1 MKELIKNK
9 NLKYIFIMIIFFS
22 ISFGLWNNFRLL
34 WLEENSLDPSEIS
47 RVMSLATFFGAIS
60 IIFISLKIS
69 MTNIKKLLSAT
80 LLIRIVSYLIL
91 YIGYQHL
98 PTRVIAILFIFDI
111 ASYTV
116 GYLAIYPLITR
127 IIKNDKIYSYRK
139 LTTYICQDLGVLLGG
154 ILLGFTIGN
163 YIFDY
168 NSFLLIALICLIIA
182 FLSLSKVKLNEKIHY
197 KNISVKDYLKILKKD
212 KIDSLYLFYTL
223 IGNISYNCALGM
235 QMLILNNILDISS
248 KSATFYF
255 LLMGIIADIFGIL
268 ALKKLTPKNDYL
280 TILLKFGPRMLGYS
294 LVFIIPTK
302 EMTLIAITISLFL
315 TTAYEDKTDAI
326 YLNRID
332 TKYQLLFSNIR
343 ELVGSLGNAIGL
355 YLTGILFVFGSK
367 YIFGVAALI
376 GYFQIALA
384 LYLVYL
390 KKRYKK
396 IVLN

>member
-22 ISFGLWNNFRLL
+22 ISCGLWNNFRLL

-127 IIKNDKIYSYRK
+127 IVKNDKIYSYRK

-168 NSFLLIALICLIIA
+168 NSFLLIALICLVIA
-182 FLSLSKVKLNEKIHY
+182 FLSLSKVKLNERIHY
-197 KNISVKDYLKILKKD
+197 NNVSVKDYLKVLKKD
-212 KIDSLYLFYTL
+212 KIDSLYLIYIL

-235 QMLILNNILDISS
+235 QMLILTNILDISS
-248 KSATFYF
+248 KSATF
-255 LLMGIIADIFGIL
+255 
-268 ALKKLTPKNDYL
+268 
-280 TILLKFGPRMLGYS
+280 
-294 LVFIIPTK
+294 
-302 EMTLIAITISLFL
+302 
-315 TTAYEDKTDAI
+315 
-326 YLNRID
+326 
-332 TKYQLLFSNIR
+332 
-343 ELVGSLGNAIGL
+343 
-355 YLTGILFVFGSK
+355 
-367 YIFGVAALI
+367 
-376 GYFQIALA
+376 
-384 LYLVYL
+384 
-390 KKRYKK
+390 
-396 IVLN
+396 

>member
-98 PTRVIAILFIFDI
+98 PTRVITILFIFDI

-235 QMLILNNILDISS
+235 QMLILTNILDISS

-315 TTAYEDKTDAI
+315 TTAYEDKTDAV

-367 YIFGVAALI
+367 YIFGVSALI
-376 GYFQIALA
+376 GYIQIALA
-384 LYLVYL
+384 IYLVYL
-390 KKRYKK
+390 RKNND
-396 IVLN
+396 LQ

>member
-1 MKELIKNK
+1 MKKLLENK

-34 WLEENSLDPSEIS
+34 WLEENSLDASEIS

-69 MTNIKKLLSAT
+69 MANIKKLLSAT
-80 LLIRIVSYLIL
+80 LLIRIASYLIL
-91 YIGYQHL
+91 FLGYQHL
-98 PTRVIAILFIFDI
+98 PTKVIAVLFIFDV

-127 IIKNDKIYSYRK
+127 VIKDDKVYSYRQ
-139 LTTYICQDLGVLLGG
+139 LTTYICQDLGVLIGG
-154 ILLGFTIGN
+154 LLLGITIGN

-168 NSFLLIALICLIIA
+168 NSFLLVTLICLVIA
-182 FLSLSKVKLNEKIHY
+182 LFSLSKVKFNDKEKYNDI
-197 KNISVKDYLKILKKD
+197 NIKEYLKVFKRD
-212 KIDSLYLFYTL
+212 KISNFYLLYIF
-223 IGNISYNCALGM
+223 IADISYNCALGM
-235 QMLILNNILDISS
+235 QMLILTNILDISS
-248 KSATFYF
+248 KNATFYF
-255 LLMGIIADIFGIL
+255 LLMGIIADIFGVL

-280 TILLKFGPRMLGYS
+280 TILLKFGPRMLGYT
-294 LVFIIPTK
+294 LVFLFPSN
-302 EMTLIAITISLFL
+302 EMTLIAITVSLFL
-315 TTAYEDKTDAI
+315 TTAYENKTDAI

-343 ELVGSLGNAIGL
+343 KLVGSLGNAIGL
-355 YLTGILFVFGSK
+355 YLTGLLFVLGSK

-376 GYFQIALA
+376 GYVQIAIA

-390 KKRYKK
+390 RKNNE
-396 IVLN
+396 V

>member
-235 QMLILNNILDISS
+235 QMLILTNILDISS

-294 LVFIIPTK
+294 LVFIFPTK
-302 EMTLIAITISLFL
+302 EMTLIAITVSLFV
-315 TTAYEDKTDAI
+315 TTAYENKTDAI

-343 ELVGSLGNAIGL
+343 KLVGSLGNAIGL
-355 YLTGILFVFGSK
+355 YLTGILFVFGPK

-384 LYLVYL
+384 LYLVYIRKNNDL
-390 KKRYKK
+390 
-396 IVLN
+396 

>member
-34 WLEENSLDPSEIS
+34 WLEENSLDASEIS
-47 RVMSLATFFGAIS
+47 RVMSLATFFGAVS

-69 MTNIKKLLSAT
+69 MANIKKLLSAT
-80 LLIRIVSYLIL
+80 LLIRIASYLIL
-91 YIGYQHL
+91 FLGYQHL
-98 PTRVIAILFIFDI
+98 PTKVIAVLFIFDV

-127 IIKNDKIYSYRK
+127 VIKDDKVYSYRQ
-139 LTTYICQDLGVLLGG
+139 LTTYICQDLGVLIGG
-154 ILLGFTIGN
+154 LLLGVAIGN

-168 NSFLLIALICLIIA
+168 NSFLLVTLICLVIA
-182 FLSLSKVKLNEKIHY
+182 LFSLSKVKFNDKEKY
-197 KNISVKDYLKILKKD
+197 NDISIKEYLKVFKRD
-212 KIDSLYLFYTL
+212 KISNFYLLYIF
-223 IGNISYNCALGM
+223 IADISYNCALGM
-235 QMLILNNILDISS
+235 QMLILTNILDISS
-248 KSATFYF
+248 KNATFYF
-255 LLMGIIADIFGIL
+255 LLMGIIADIFGVL

-280 TILLKFGPRMLGYS
+280 TILLKFGPRMLGYT
-294 LVFIIPTK
+294 LVFLFPSN
-302 EMTLIAITISLFL
+302 EMTLIAITVSLFL
-315 TTAYEDKTDAI
+315 TTAYENKTDAI

-343 ELVGSLGNAIGL
+343 KLVGSLGNAIGL
-355 YLTGILFVFGSK
+355 YLTGLLFVFGSK

-376 GYFQIALA
+376 GYVQIAIA

-390 KKRYKK
+390 RKNNE
-396 IVLN
+396 V

>member
-9 NLKYIFIMIIFFS
+9 NLKYIFLMIIFFS

-69 MTNIKKLLSAT
+69 MTNIKKLLSVT
-80 LLIRIVSYLIL
+80 LLIRIVSYIIL
-91 YIGYQHL
+91 FIGYQHL
-98 PTRVIAILFIFDI
+98 STRFIAILFIFDI

-127 IIKNDKIYSYRK
+127 VIKDDKVYSYRQ
-139 LTTYICQDLGVLLGG
+139 LTTYICQDLGVLIGG
-154 ILLGFTIGN
+154 LLLGFTIGN
-163 YIFDY
+163 YVFNY
-168 NSFLLIALICLIIA
+168 NSFLLITLICLVIA
-182 FLSLSKVKLNEKIHY
+182 LFSLSKVKLNDRVHY
-197 KNISVKDYLKILKKD
+197 KNVSLKDYLKAFKKD
-212 KIDSLYLFYTL
+212 KISNIYLLYIFISDL
-223 IGNISYNCALGM
+223 SYNCALGM
-235 QMLILNNILDISS
+235 QMLILTNILDISS
-248 KSATFYF
+248 KNATFYF
-255 LLMGIIADIFGIL
+255 LLMGIIADIFGVL

-280 TILLKFGPRMLGYS
+280 TILLKFGPRMLGYT
-294 LVFIIPTK
+294 LVFLFPSK
-302 EMTLIAITISLFL
+302 AMTLIAITVSLFL
-315 TTAYEDKTDAI
+315 TTAYENKTDAV

-343 ELVGSLGNAIGL
+343 KLVGSLGNAIGL
-355 YLTGILFVFGSK
+355 YLTGILFIFGSK

-376 GYFQIALA
+376 GYIQIAIA

-390 KKRYKK
+390 RKKK
-396 IVLN
+396 N

>member
-47 RVMSLATFFGAIS
+47 RVMSLSTFFGAIS

-69 MTNIKKLLSAT
+69 MTNIKKLLSVT
-80 LLIRIVSYLIL
+80 LLIRIVSYIIL
-91 YIGYQHL
+91 FIGYQHL
-98 PTRVIAILFIFDI
+98 STRFIAILFIFDI

-127 IIKNDKIYSYRK
+127 VIKDDKVYSYRQ
-139 LTTYICQDLGVLLGG
+139 LTTYICQDLGVLIGG

-163 YIFDY
+163 YVFNY
-168 NSFLLIALICLIIA
+168 NSFLLITLICLVIA
-182 FLSLSKVKLNEKIHY
+182 LFSLSKVKLNNKIKY
-197 KNISVKDYLKILKKD
+197 KEIKTKDYLKVFKKD
-212 KIDSLYLFYTL
+212 KISNIYLLYIFISDL
-223 IGNISYNCALGM
+223 SYNCALGM
-235 QMLILNNILDISS
+235 QMLILTNILDISS
-248 KSATFYF
+248 KNATFYF
-255 LLMGIIADIFGIL
+255 LLMGIIADIFGVL

-280 TILLKFGPRMLGYS
+280 TILLKFGPRMLGYT
-294 LVFIIPTK
+294 LVFIFPSK
-302 EMTLIAITISLFL
+302 AMTLIAITISLFL
-315 TTAYEDKTDAI
+315 TTAYENKTDAV

-343 ELVGSLGNAIGL
+343 KLVGNIGNAIGL
-355 YLTGILFVFGSK
+355 YLTGILFIFGSK

-390 KKRYKK
+390 RKNND
-396 IVLN
+396 LQ

>member
-1 MKELIKNK
+1 
-9 NLKYIFIMIIFFS
+9 MIIFFS

-34 WLEENSLDPSEIS
+34 WLEENNLDPSEIS

-69 MTNIKKLLSAT
+69 MTNIKKLVSTT
-80 LLIRIVSYLIL
+80 LIIRIISYLIL
-91 YIGYQHL
+91 FIGYQHL

-127 IIKNDKIYSYRK
+127 VIKNDKIYSYRK

-197 KNISVKDYLKILKKD
+197 KSISVKDYLKILKKD
-212 KIDSLYLFYTL
+212 KIDSLYLFYIF
-223 IGNISYNCALGM
+223 IGNISYNCALGV
-235 QMLILNNILDISS
+235 QMLILTNILDISS
-248 KSATFYF
+248 KNATFYF
-255 LLMGIIADIFGIL
+255 LFMGIIADIFGIL

-280 TILLKFGPRMLGYS
+280 TILFKFGPRMLGYS
-294 LVFIIPTK
+294 LVFIFPTK

-332 TKYQLLFSNIR
+332 TKYHLLFSNIR

-355 YLTGILFVFGSK
+355 YLTGILFIFGSK

-376 GYFQIALA
+376 GFIQIVLA
-384 LYLVYL
+384 IYLVYL
-390 KKRYKK
+390 RKNND
-396 IVLN
+396 LQ

>member
-1 MKELIKNK
+1 MKKLLENK

-69 MTNIKKLLSAT
+69 MANIKKLLSAT

-91 YIGYQHL
+91 FLGYQHL
-98 PTRVIAILFIFDI
+98 PTKVIAVLFIFDV

-127 IIKNDKIYSYRK
+127 VIKDDKVYSYRQ
-139 LTTYICQDLGVLLGG
+139 LTTYICQDLGVLIGG
-154 ILLGFTIGN
+154 LLLGVSIGN

-168 NSFLLIALICLIIA
+168 NSFLLVTLICLVIA
-182 FLSLSKVKLNEKIHY
+182 LFSLSKVKFNDKEKYNDI
-197 KNISVKDYLKILKKD
+197 NIKEYLKVFKRD
-212 KIDSLYLFYTL
+212 KISNFYLLYIF
-223 IGNISYNCALGM
+223 IADISYNCALGM
-235 QMLILNNILDISS
+235 QMLILTNILDISS
-248 KSATFYF
+248 KNATFYF
-255 LLMGIIADIFGIL
+255 LLMGIIADIFGVL

-280 TILLKFGPRMLGYS
+280 TILLKFGPRMLGYT
-294 LVFIIPTK
+294 LVFLFPSN
-302 EMTLIAITISLFL
+302 EMTLIAITVSLFL
-315 TTAYEDKTDAI
+315 TTAYENKTDAI

-343 ELVGSLGNAIGL
+343 KLVGSLGNAIGL
-355 YLTGILFVFGSK
+355 YLTGLLFVFGSK

-376 GYFQIALA
+376 GYVQIAIA

-390 KKRYKK
+390 RKNNE
-396 IVLN
+396 V

>member
-9 NLKYIFIMIIFFS
+9 NLKYIFLMIIFFS

-69 MTNIKKLLSAT
+69 MTNIKKLLSVT
-80 LLIRIVSYLIL
+80 LLIRIVSYIIL
-91 YIGYQHL
+91 FIGYQHL
-98 PTRVIAILFIFDI
+98 STRFIAILFIFDI

-127 IIKNDKIYSYRK
+127 VIKDDKVYSYRQ
-139 LTTYICQDLGVLLGG
+139 LTTYICQDLGVLIGG
-154 ILLGFTIGN
+154 LLLGFTIGN
-163 YIFDY
+163 YVFNY
-168 NSFLLIALICLIIA
+168 NSFLLITLICLVIA
-182 FLSLSKVKLNEKIHY
+182 LFSLSKVKLNDRVHY
-197 KNISVKDYLKILKKD
+197 KNVSLKDYLKAFKKD
-212 KIDSLYLFYTL
+212 KISNIYLLYIF
-223 IGNISYNCALGM
+223 ISDISYNCALGM
-235 QMLILNNILDISS
+235 QMLILTNILDISS
-248 KSATFYF
+248 KNATFYF
-255 LLMGIIADIFGIL
+255 LLMGIIADIFGVL

-280 TILLKFGPRMLGYS
+280 TILLKFGPRMLGYT
-294 LVFIIPTK
+294 LVFLFPSK
-302 EMTLIAITISLFL
+302 AMTLIAITVSLFL
-315 TTAYEDKTDAI
+315 TTAYENKTDAV

-343 ELVGSLGNAIGL
+343 KLVGSLGNAIGL
-355 YLTGILFVFGSK
+355 YLTGILFIFGSK

-376 GYFQIALA
+376 GYIQIAIA

-390 KKRYKK
+390 RKKK
-396 IVLN
+396 N

>member
-34 WLEENSLDPSEIS
+34 WLEENSLDASEIS
-47 RVMSLATFFGAIS
+47 RVMSLATFFGAVS

-69 MTNIKKLLSAT
+69 MANIKKLLSAT
-80 LLIRIVSYLIL
+80 LLIRIASYLIL
-91 YIGYQHL
+91 FLGYQHL
-98 PTRVIAILFIFDI
+98 PTKVIAVLFIFDV

-127 IIKNDKIYSYRK
+127 VIKDDKVYSYRQ
-139 LTTYICQDLGVLLGG
+139 LTTYICQDLGVLIGG
-154 ILLGFTIGN
+154 LLLGVSIGN

-168 NSFLLIALICLIIA
+168 NSFLLVTLICLVIA
-182 FLSLSKVKLNEKIHY
+182 LFSLSKVKFNDKEKYNDI
-197 KNISVKDYLKILKKD
+197 NIKEYLKVFKRD
-212 KIDSLYLFYTL
+212 KISNFYLLYIF
-223 IGNISYNCALGM
+223 IADISYNCALGM
-235 QMLILNNILDISS
+235 QMLILTNILDISS
-248 KSATFYF
+248 KNATFYF
-255 LLMGIIADIFGIL
+255 LLMGIIADIFGVL

-280 TILLKFGPRMLGYS
+280 TILLKFGPRMLGYT
-294 LVFIIPTK
+294 LVFLFPSN
-302 EMTLIAITISLFL
+302 EMTLIAITVSLFL
-315 TTAYEDKTDAI
+315 TTAYENKTDAI

-343 ELVGSLGNAIGL
+343 KLVGSLGNAIGL
-355 YLTGILFVFGSK
+355 YLTGLLFVFGSK

-376 GYFQIALA
+376 GYVQIAIA

-390 KKRYKK
+390 RKNNE
-396 IVLN
+396 V

>member
-34 WLEENSLDPSEIS
+34 WLEENSLDASEIS
-47 RVMSLATFFGAIS
+47 RVMSLDTFFGAVS

-69 MTNIKKLLSAT
+69 MANIKKLLSAT
-80 LLIRIVSYLIL
+80 LLIRIASYLIL
-91 YIGYQHL
+91 FLGYQHL
-98 PTRVIAILFIFDI
+98 PTRLIAILFIFDI

-127 IIKNDKIYSYRK
+127 VIKDDKVYSYRQ
-139 LTTYICQDLGVLLGG
+139 LTTYICQDFGVLLGG
-154 ILLGFTIGN
+154 LLLGVSIGN

-168 NSFLLIALICLIIA
+168 NSFLLVTLICLVIA
-182 FLSLSKVKLNEKIHY
+182 LFSLSKVKFNDKEKYNDI
-197 KNISVKDYLKILKKD
+197 NIKEYLKVFKRD
-212 KIDSLYLFYTL
+212 KISNFYLLYIF
-223 IGNISYNCALGM
+223 IADISYNCALGM
-235 QMLILNNILDISS
+235 QMLILTNILDISS
-248 KSATFYF
+248 KNATFYF
-255 LLMGIIADIFGIL
+255 LLMGIIADIFGVL

-280 TILLKFGPRMLGYS
+280 TILLKFGPRMLGYT
-294 LVFIIPTK
+294 LVFLFPSN
-302 EMTLIAITISLFL
+302 EMTLIAITVSLFL
-315 TTAYEDKTDAI
+315 TTAYENKTDAI

-343 ELVGSLGNAIGL
+343 KLVGSLGNAIGL
-355 YLTGILFVFGSK
+355 YLTGLLFVFGSK

-376 GYFQIALA
+376 GYVQIAIA

-390 KKRYKK
+390 RKNNE
-396 IVLN
+396 V

>member
-34 WLEENSLDPSEIS
+34 WLEENSLDASEIS

-69 MTNIKKLLSAT
+69 MANIKKLLSAT
-80 LLIRIVSYLIL
+80 LLIRIASYLIL
-91 YIGYQHL
+91 FLGYQHL
-98 PTRVIAILFIFDI
+98 PTKVIAVLFIFDV

-127 IIKNDKIYSYRK
+127 VIKDDKVYSYRQ
-139 LTTYICQDLGVLLGG
+139 LTTYICQDLGVLIGG
-154 ILLGFTIGN
+154 LLLGVSIGN

-168 NSFLLIALICLIIA
+168 NSFLLVTLICLVIA
-182 FLSLSKVKLNEKIHY
+182 LFSLSKVKFNDKEKYNDI
-197 KNISVKDYLKILKKD
+197 NIKEYLKVFKRD
-212 KIDSLYLFYTL
+212 KISNFYLLYIF
-223 IGNISYNCALGM
+223 IADISYNCALGM
-235 QMLILNNILDISS
+235 QMLILTNILDISS
-248 KSATFYF
+248 KNATFYF
-255 LLMGIIADIFGIL
+255 LLMGIIADIFGVL
-268 ALKKLTPKNDYL
+268 ALKKLTPINDYL
-280 TILLKFGPRMLGYS
+280 TILLKFGPRMLGYT
-294 LVFIIPTK
+294 LVFLFPSK
-302 EMTLIAITISLFL
+302 EMTLIAITVSLFL
-315 TTAYEDKTDAI
+315 TTAYENKTDAI

-343 ELVGSLGNAIGL
+343 KLVGSLGNAIGL
-355 YLTGILFVFGSK
+355 YLTGLLFVFGSK

-376 GYFQIALA
+376 GYVQIAIA

-390 KKRYKK
+390 RKNNE
-396 IVLN
+396 V

>member
-9 NLKYIFIMIIFFS
+9 NLKYIFLMIIFFS

-69 MTNIKKLLSAT
+69 MTNIKKLLSVT
-80 LLIRIVSYLIL
+80 LLIRIVSYIIL
-91 YIGYQHL
+91 FIGYQHL
-98 PTRVIAILFIFDI
+98 STRFIAILFIFDI

-127 IIKNDKIYSYRK
+127 VIKDDKVYSYRQ
-139 LTTYICQDLGVLLGG
+139 LTTYICQDLGVLIGG
-154 ILLGFTIGN
+154 LLLGFTIGN
-163 YIFDY
+163 YVFNY
-168 NSFLLIALICLIIA
+168 NSFLLITLICLVIA
-182 FLSLSKVKLNEKIHY
+182 LFSLSKVKLNDRVHY
-197 KNISVKDYLKILKKD
+197 KNVSLKDYLKAFKKD
-212 KIDSLYLFYTL
+212 KISNIYLLYIF
-223 IGNISYNCALGM
+223 ISDISYNCALGM
-235 QMLILNNILDISS
+235 QMLILTNILDISS
-248 KSATFYF
+248 KNATFYF
-255 LLMGIIADIFGIL
+255 LLMGIIADIFGVL

-280 TILLKFGPRMLGYS
+280 TILLKFGPRMLGYT
-294 LVFIIPTK
+294 LVFIFPSK
-302 EMTLIAITISLFL
+302 AMTLIAITISLFL
-315 TTAYEDKTDAI
+315 TTAYENKTDAV

-343 ELVGSLGNAIGL
+343 KLVGNIGNAIGL
-355 YLTGILFVFGSK
+355 YLTGILFIFGSK

-376 GYFQIALA
+376 GYIQIAIA

-390 KKRYKK
+390 RKKK
-396 IVLN
+396 N

>member
-1 MKELIKNK
+1 MKDLLKNK

-34 WLEENSLDPSEIS
+34 WLEENNLNPSEIS

-69 MTNIKKLLSAT
+69 MTNIKKLLSTT
-80 LLIRIVSYLIL
+80 LIIRIISYLIL
-91 YIGYQHL
+91 FIGYQHL

-168 NSFLLIALICLIIA
+168 NSFLLISLICLIIA
-182 FLSLSKVKLNEKIHY
+182 LFFLIKVKLTDKVNYDDIK
-197 KNISVKDYLKILKKD
+197 VKDYLKVLNKD
-212 KIDSLYLFYTL
+212 KISKIYLLYVL
-223 IGNISYNCALGM
+223 ISNISYNCALGM
-235 QMLILNNILDISS
+235 QMLILTNILDISS

-280 TILLKFGPRMLGYS
+280 TILLKFGPRLLGYT
-294 LVFIIPTK
+294 LVFIFPSK
-302 EMTLIAITISLFL
+302 EMTLIAITIALFIA
-315 TTAYEDKTDAI
+315 TAYENKTDAV

-332 TKYQLLFSNIR
+332 TKYQLLFSNIVN
-343 ELVGSLGNAIGL
+343 LIVSLGSTIGL
-355 YLTGILFVFGSK
+355 YITGILFVFGPK

-376 GYFQIALA
+376 GYIQIAIA

-390 KKRYKK
+390 RKK
-396 IVLN
+396 

>member
-34 WLEENSLDPSEIS
+34 WLEENSLDASEIS
-47 RVMSLATFFGAIS
+47 RVMSLATFFGAVS

-69 MTNIKKLLSAT
+69 MANIKKLLSAT
-80 LLIRIVSYLIL
+80 LLIRIASYLIL
-91 YIGYQHL
+91 FLGYQHL
-98 PTRVIAILFIFDI
+98 PTRLIAILFIFDI

-127 IIKNDKIYSYRK
+127 VIKDDKVYSYRQ
-139 LTTYICQDLGVLLGG
+139 LTTYICQDLGVLIGG
-154 ILLGFTIGN
+154 LLLGVSIGN

-168 NSFLLIALICLIIA
+168 NSFLLVTLICLVIA
-182 FLSLSKVKLNEKIHY
+182 LFSLSKVKFNDKEKYNDI
-197 KNISVKDYLKILKKD
+197 NIKEYLKVFKRD
-212 KIDSLYLFYTL
+212 KISNFYLLYIF
-223 IGNISYNCALGM
+223 IADISYNCALGM
-235 QMLILNNILDISS
+235 QMLILTNILDISS
-248 KSATFYF
+248 KNATFYF
-255 LLMGIIADIFGIL
+255 LLMGIIADIFGVL

-280 TILLKFGPRMLGYS
+280 TILLKFGPRMLGYT
-294 LVFIIPTK
+294 LVFLFPSN
-302 EMTLIAITISLFL
+302 EMTLIAITVSLFL
-315 TTAYEDKTDAI
+315 TTAYENKTDAI

-343 ELVGSLGNAIGL
+343 KLVGSLGNAIGL
-355 YLTGILFVFGSK
+355 YLTGLLFVFGSK

-376 GYFQIALA
+376 GYVQIAIA

-390 KKRYKK
+390 RKNNE
-396 IVLN
+396 V

>member
-34 WLEENSLDPSEIS
+34 WLEENSIDPSEIS

-69 MTNIKKLLSAT
+69 MANIKKLLSVT
-80 LLIRIVSYLIL
+80 LLIRIVSYIIL
-91 YIGYQHL
+91 FIGYQHL
-98 PTRVIAILFIFDI
+98 STRFIAILFIFDI

-127 IIKNDKIYSYRK
+127 VIKDDKVYSYRQ
-139 LTTYICQDLGVLLGG
+139 LTTYICQDLGVLIGG
-154 ILLGFTIGN
+154 LLLGFTIGN

-168 NSFLLIALICLIIA
+168 NSFLLITLICLVIA
-182 FLSLSKVKLNEKIHY
+182 LFSLSKVKLNNKIKY
-197 KNISVKDYLKILKKD
+197 KEIKAKDYLKVFKKD
-212 KIDSLYLFYTL
+212 KISNIYLLYIFISDL
-223 IGNISYNCALGM
+223 SYNCALGM
-235 QMLILNNILDISS
+235 QMLILTNILDISS
-248 KSATFYF
+248 KNATFYF
-255 LLMGIIADIFGIL
+255 LLMGILADIFGVL

-280 TILLKFGPRMLGYS
+280 TILLKFGPRMLGYT
-294 LVFIIPTK
+294 LVFIFPSK
-302 EMTLIAITISLFL
+302 AMTLIAITISLFL
-315 TTAYEDKTDAI
+315 TTAYENKTDAV

-343 ELVGSLGNAIGL
+343 KLVGNIGNAIGL
-355 YLTGILFVFGSK
+355 YLTGILFIFGSK

-376 GYFQIALA
+376 GYSQIAIA

-390 KKRYKK
+390 RKNIEK
-396 IVLN
+396 

>member
-1 MKELIKNK
+1 MKDLLKNK

-34 WLEENSLDPSEIS
+34 WLEENNLNPSEIS

-315 TTAYEDKTDAI
+315 TTAYEDKTDAV

>member
-315 TTAYEDKTDAI
+315 TTAYEDKTDAV

>member
-9 NLKYIFIMIIFFS
+9 NLKYIFVMIIFFS

-47 RVMSLATFFGAIS
+47 RVMSLATFFGAVS

-69 MTNIKKLLSAT
+69 MANIKKLLSAT
-80 LLIRIVSYLIL
+80 LLIRIASYLIL
-91 YIGYQHL
+91 FLGYQHL
-98 PTRVIAILFIFDI
+98 PTKVIAILFIFDI

-127 IIKNDKIYSYRK
+127 VIKDDKVYSYRQ
-139 LTTYICQDLGVLLGG
+139 LTTYICQDLGVLIGG
-154 ILLGFTIGN
+154 LLLGITIGN

-168 NSFLLIALICLIIA
+168 NSFLLITLICLVIA
-182 FLSLSKVKLNEKIHY
+182 LFSLSKVKFNDKEKYNDI
-197 KNISVKDYLKILKKD
+197 NIKEYLKVFKRD
-212 KIDSLYLFYTL
+212 KISNFYLLYIF
-223 IGNISYNCALGM
+223 IADISYNCALGM
-235 QMLILNNILDISS
+235 QMLILTNILDISS
-248 KSATFYF
+248 KNATFYF
-255 LLMGIIADIFGIL
+255 LLMGIIADIFGVL

-280 TILLKFGPRMLGYS
+280 TILLKFGPRMLGYT
-294 LVFIIPTK
+294 LVFLFPSN
-302 EMTLIAITISLFL
+302 EMTLIAITVSLFL
-315 TTAYEDKTDAI
+315 TTAYENKTDAI

-343 ELVGSLGNAIGL
+343 KLVGSLGNAIGL
-355 YLTGILFVFGSK
+355 YLTGLLFVFGSK

-376 GYFQIALA
+376 GCVQIAIA

-390 KKRYKK
+390 RKNNE
-396 IVLN
+396 V

>member
-9 NLKYIFIMIIFFS
+9 NLKYIFLMIIFFS

-34 WLEENSLDPSEIS
+34 WLEDNGLSSNEIS
-47 RVMSLATFFGAIS
+47 KIMSLATFFGAIS

-69 MTNIKKLLSAT
+69 MTNIKKLLSIT
-80 LLIRIVSYLIL
+80 LLIRIISYLIL
-91 YIGYQHL
+91 YLGYNYL
-98 PTRVIAILFIFDI
+98 ETRLIAILFIFDI

-127 IIKNDKIYSYRK
+127 VIKDDKIYSYRK

-154 ILLGFTIGN
+154 ALLGFTIGN
-163 YIFDY
+163 YIFNY
-168 NSFLLIALICLIIA
+168 NSFLLITLICLILA
-182 FLSLSKVKLNEKIHY
+182 FIFLTKVKLDEKVHY
-197 KNISVKDYLKILKKD
+197 QNISVNDYLKVLKKD
-212 KIDSLYLFYTL
+212 KIDNLYLLYIL

-235 QMLILNNILDISS
+235 QMLILTNILDISS

-255 LLMGIIADIFGIL
+255 LLMGILADIFGIL
-268 ALKKLTPKNDYL
+268 ALKKLTPKSDYL
-280 TILLKFGPRMLGYS
+280 TIILKFGPRMLGYF
-294 LVFIIPTK
+294 LVFLFPTK
-302 EMTLIAITISLFL
+302 EMTLLAMTVSLFL
-315 TTAYEDKTDAI
+315 TTAYENKTDAI

-367 YIFGVAALI
+367 YIFGLAALI
-376 GYFQIALA
+376 GLVQIALA
-384 LYLVYL
+384 LYLIYL
-390 KKRYKK
+390 RNNERK
-396 IVLN
+396 IL

>member
-9 NLKYIFIMIIFFS
+9 NLKYIFLMIIFFS

-34 WLEENSLDPSEIS
+34 WLEENNLDPSEIS
-47 RVMSLATFFGAIS
+47 RVMSLATFFGAVF

-69 MTNIKKLLSAT
+69 MANIKKLLST
-80 LLIRIVSYLIL
+80 TILIRIVSYLIL
-91 YIGYQHL
+91 FIGYQHL
-98 PTRVIAILFIFDI
+98 PTRVIAILSIFEI

-127 IIKNDKIYSYRK
+127 VIKDDKVYSYRK
-139 LTTYICQDLGVLLGG
+139 LTTYICQDLGVLIGG

-163 YIFDY
+163 YVFNY
-168 NSFLLIALICLIIA
+168 NSFLLITLICLVIA
-182 FLSLSKVKLNEKIHY
+182 LFSLSKVKLNNKIKY
-197 KNISVKDYLKILKKD
+197 KKIKTKEYLKVFKKD
-212 KIDSLYLFYTL
+212 KISNIYLLYIFISDL
-223 IGNISYNCALGM
+223 SYNCALGM
-235 QMLILNNILDISS
+235 QMLILTNILNISS
-248 KSATFYF
+248 KNATFYF
-255 LLMGIIADIFGIL
+255 LLMGIIADIFGVL

-302 EMTLIAITISLFL
+302 EMVLIAITISLFL
-315 TTAYEDKTDAI
+315 STVYENKTDAL

-343 ELVGSLGNAIGL
+343 QLVGSLGNAIGL

-390 KKRYKK
+390 RKK
-396 IVLN
+396 I